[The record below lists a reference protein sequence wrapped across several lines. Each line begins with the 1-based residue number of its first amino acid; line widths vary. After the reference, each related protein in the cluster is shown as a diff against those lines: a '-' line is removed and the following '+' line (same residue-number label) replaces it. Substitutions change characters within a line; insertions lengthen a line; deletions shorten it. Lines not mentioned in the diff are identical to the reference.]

1 MESNTPLSRAL
12 HLGWLGLVGL
22 LYLFLL
28 APIIVVLIS
37 SFDTRPY
44 LAFPPASYSWGS
56 YVLLFHNTTFIKAFL
71 VSLGVGSLAS
81 LLSLCCGVPAALA
94 LVRHSFKG
102 RSFFNWLF
110 LSPLLA
116 PHIVLGLAILLI
128 MSPLHLLD
136 TYTGIVLAHLGI
148 TVPYIIRTVSISL
161 QSVDIRVEEAARVHG
176 ASILATFFKVTLPL
190 IVRGIAAGGIIAFLI
205 SFDEA
210 VIALFIAGSRVSTL
224 PVEIYHYI
232 EYRTDP
238 QVAALS
244 VVLIAIS
251 ILLVFFVERML
262 GLRKALNH

>member
-1 MESNTPLSRAL
+1 MENTFFSRL
-12 HLGWLGLVGL
+12 TRVSWLGLVGL
-22 LYLFLL
+22 LYVFLL

-44 LAFPPASYSWGS
+44 LAFPPEHYSLGS
-56 YVLLFHNTTFIKAFL
+56 YIQLAHNTTFIKAFVASL
-71 VSLGVGSLAS
+71 VIGMLAS
-81 LLSLCCGVPAALA
+81 LLSLCCGIPAALA
-94 LVRHSFKG
+94 LIRHPFRGKALVNG
-102 RSFFNWLF
+102 FF

-136 TYTGIVLAHLGI
+136 TYTGIVIAHLGL

-176 ASILATFFKVTLPL
+176 ASNLKTFFRVTLPL
-190 IVRGIAAGGIIAFLI
+190 IMPGIMAGGIIAFLI

-210 VIALFIAGSRVSTL
+210 VVALFIAGSRVTTL

-251 ILLVFFVERML
+251 IILVFFVERML

>member
-1 MESNTPLSRAL
+1 MENTLSSRLTRAA
-12 HLGWLGLVGL
+12 WLGLVSL

-28 APIIVVLIS
+28 SPIIVVFFS

-44 LAFPPASYSWGS
+44 LAFPPEHYSLGS
-56 YVLLFHNTTFIKAFL
+56 YVLLLHNTAFIQAFCA
-71 VSLGVGSLAS
+71 SLGIGIVASFLA
-81 LLSLCCGVPAALA
+81 LCCGIPAALA
-94 LVRHSFKG
+94 IVRHPFRG
-102 RSFFNWLF
+102 RSAVNWFF

-128 MSPLHLLD
+128 LSPVHLLD

-148 TVPYIIRTVSISL
+148 TVPYIIRTVSMSF
-161 QSVDIRVEEAARVHG
+161 QSVDTRLEEAARVHG
-176 ASILATFFKVTLPL
+176 ASVITTFFRVTLPL
-190 IVRGIAAGGIIAFLI
+190 IMPGILAGGIIAFLI

-210 VIALFIAGSRVSTL
+210 VIALFIAGSRVTTL
-224 PVEIYHYI
+224 PVAIYHYI

-251 ILLVFFVERML
+251 VVLVFFVERML